1 MVSVIIPMRNEENFI
16 GACLDSIIANDY
28 PKEYLE
34 VIVLD
39 GMSSDRS
46 REIVLDYSA
55 RYPYIRLLDNPGR
68 IAPTALNIGIRE
80 ARGEIIIRM
89 DAHAVYAPD
98 YISNCVELL
107 QTSGAANVGG
117 LQRAIGNNYISNA
130 IALATTSR
138 FGIGDAKYRYAEKE
152 MWVDTVYLGAWY
164 KKTLEAI
171 GGFNEKWVV
180 NQDYELNYRLRAAG
194 KKILLSPKIRCW
206 YFVRDSLRKLARQ
219 YFRYGMWKV
228 KTLVAHP
235 DSLRWRQM
243 APPLL
248 VTALL
253 LSMILLVSGQKI
265 GLFIPLIYFIAS
277 LVASVVLAFKRGL
290 RYLPILP
297 IVFWTLHL
305 SWGTGFF
312 AGLVRFGIPK
322 ISLTILARAFK
333 GEHVIN

>member
-28 PKEYLE
+28 PKEHLE
-34 VIVLD
+34 VIVVD

-46 REIVLDYSA
+46 REIVLDYAA
-55 RYPYIRLLDNPGR
+55 RHSYIRLLDNPGCM
-68 IAPTALNIGIRE
+68 APTALNIGIRE

-89 DAHAVYAPD
+89 DAHTVYAFD
-98 YISNCVELL
+98 YISSSVELL

-117 LQRAIGNNYISNA
+117 LQRAVGNNYISNA

-164 KKTLEAI
+164 KKTLETI
-171 GGFNEKWVV
+171 GGFNEEWVA
-180 NQDYELNYRLRAAG
+180 NEDYELNYRLRVAG
-194 KKILLSPKIRCW
+194 GKILLSPKIRCW

-228 KTLVAHP
+228 KTLVAYP

-243 APPLL
+243 APPIL
-248 VTALL
+248 VIALL
-253 LSMILLVSGQKI
+253 LSMILLVSEQKI
-265 GLFIPLIYFIAS
+265 GLFIPVTYFVGS
-277 LVASVVLAFKRGL
+277 LVASVVVAPKRGL

-312 AGLVRFGIPK
+312 VGIMRFGIPS
-322 ISLTILARAFK
+322 ISPTIFARAFK
-333 GEHVIN
+333 GDHVIN